1 MVQLG
6 KIRRDH
12 SKERLKIIKTDKFE
26 SDLLKTHEDIALQS
40 CQNLRCLYGGR
51 GGGASLCPSPYKR
64 LLLLIKANCCV
75 FEVLCVCPGEEL
87 PI

>member
-51 GGGASLCPSPYKR
+51 GGGQ
-64 LLLLIKANCCV
+64 
-75 FEVLCVCPGEEL
+75 VCAPHHTNVCFF
-87 PI
+87 